1 MDLSLILIAGI
12 GALLVLFMLGIPV
25 FISFLLLNISFVF
38 YAFGQAGFGLFAN
51 SVFASTTSSTLAS
64 IPMFILMGEVLF
76 RSGTVEV
83 LLDSTDRLIGRV
95 KGRQYYLTVALAT
108 VFGALSGSAVA
119 VAGVLGRALVPGML
133 QRKYDE
139 KLTLGTVLAGAS
151 LAPIIPPSIAVIII
165 GSLVDTSIAKLLVGG
180 ILPGLFLA
188 GLFVLYIAFRS
199 SVSPGH
205 LPEATSARDEVNK
218 VSVIRALARL
228 LPFSIV
234 IFSVVGLILL
244 GVATPSESAATG
256 VMASFVVAAWYR
268 KLNFVMVIEA
278 VKATASMAVVILVIM
293 ASSQLFS
300 QLLAFTGATRELV
313 DALTHLGAGY
323 WTTLALLMFVPFV
336 LCMFIDQI
344 ALMLVI
350 IPIYLPIVNSYGY
363 DQTWFWMLFLINL
376 TVGSITPPFGY
387 TLFALRAAVPEISVT
402 RVFSSAWPFVALFV
416 AGITV
421 IAVFPA
427 IVTFLPSLM

>member
-1 MDLSLILIAGI
+1 MDLSLILFVGI

-133 QRKYDE
+133 QRNYDE

-199 SVSPGH
+199 SVSPGL
-205 LPEATSARDEVNK
+205 LPEATSANEGPNK
-218 VSVIRALARL
+218 VSVFRALARL

-268 KLNFVMVIEA
+268 KLSFVMVIEA

-300 QLLAFTGATRELV
+300 QLLAFTGGTRELV
-313 DALTHLGAGY
+313 DALRNLGAGY

-387 TLFALRAAVPEISVT
+387 TLFALRAAVPDISVT